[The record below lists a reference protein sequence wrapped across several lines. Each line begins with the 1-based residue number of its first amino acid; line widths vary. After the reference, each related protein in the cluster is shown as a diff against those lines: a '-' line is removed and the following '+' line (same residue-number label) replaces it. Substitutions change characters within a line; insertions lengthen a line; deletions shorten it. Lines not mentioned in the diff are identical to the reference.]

1 MKKIIKLLL
10 TVAVHFDLIKKFEYF
25 IPVTEIKDP
34 KNFAG
39 YVYSFSTP
47 LSKNAL
53 SGSYFIFANPTYAML
68 TLILMCST
76 YLSFDIRCYIVGY
89 TDKDGNLYTFKNQQY
104 LNYINIPLAYDD
116 YKRNFGDSTDV
127 PFDKLEQASIDLLYR
142 FILNLNNSGLDG
154 INHDRIKAIIAKNNI
169 TSYSNDELFE
179 KISSKIDEFNKKEGV
194 ENNELHEQE

>member
-1 MKKIIKLLL
+1 MKRVIKLLL
-10 TVAVHFDLIKKFEYF
+10 KIAVHFNLIKKFEYF

-39 YVYSFSTP
+39 YVYSFTTP

-53 SGSYFIFANPTYAML
+53 SGSYFIFANPTYSML
-68 TLILMCST
+68 TLILMCAT

-89 TDKDGNLYTFKNQQY
+89 TDKDGNLYTFENQQY

-116 YKRNFGDSTDV
+116 YKRNFGDSSDV

-179 KISSKIDEFNKKEGV
+179 KISSKIDEFNKKRGL
-194 ENNELHEQE
+194 ENNELHKQE

>member
-1 MKKIIKLLL
+1 MKKIINLLL
-10 TVAVHFDLIKKFEYF
+10 KIAVHFNLIKKFEYF

-68 TLILMCST
+68 TLILMCAT
-76 YLSFDIRCYIVGY
+76 YLSFDIRCHIVGY

-127 PFDKLEQASIDLLYR
+127 PFDKLEQASVDLLYR
-142 FILNLNNSGLDG
+142 FIFNLSNNGSDSL
-154 INHDRIKAIIAKNNI
+154 NHDKVKSIIAKNNI
-169 TSYSNDELFE
+169 TSYSNDELFN
-179 KISSKIDEFNKKEGV
+179 KILSKIDKLDKKEEG